1 VAASQVQHLIA
12 LGALAQEIAH
22 GARQA
27 GMSPAQVHVTTEQ
40 QEVLTLVERLRRP
53 GDVILLKGSRG
64 MAMEHLVRA
73 LVIDEGGH

>member
-1 VAASQVQHLIA
+1 VQHLIV
-12 LGALAQEIAH
+12 LGVLAQEIAH

-27 GMSPAQVHVTTEQ
+27 GMAPAQIHVATEQ
-40 QEVLTLVERLRRP
+40 QEVLTLVERLRCP

-73 LVIDEGGH
+73 LVVDEGGH